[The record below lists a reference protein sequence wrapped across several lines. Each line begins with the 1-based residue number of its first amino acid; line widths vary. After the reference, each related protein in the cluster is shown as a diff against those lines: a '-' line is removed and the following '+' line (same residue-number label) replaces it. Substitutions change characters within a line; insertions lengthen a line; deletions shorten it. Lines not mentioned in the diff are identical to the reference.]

1 MSVVCSAESG
11 PELDLYFSYK
21 NLTRETLTSYN
32 GYNKHLALLSS
43 TVARKQIRREH
54 TYRKQE
60 YKNNMD
66 IDYDDVLRD
75 IGELGIDSYLE
86 IKLCLL
92 GYKC

>member
-1 MSVVCSAESG
+1 MSVVFSAESG

-32 GYNKHLALLSS
+32 GYKEHLALLSS

-54 TYRKQE
+54 TGSKQE
-60 YKNNMD
+60 YRNNMD

-75 IGELGIDSYLE
+75 IGELGIDSYLQ
-86 IKLCLL
+86 IKHCLL
-92 GYKC
+92 GNRC